1 MACMG
6 RGHSPWTRDRDR
18 RYPRNTGSCGE
29 AVSDDDKCPRCKA
42 LHPTGDHLSHCAAV
56 ADVERAAPAIAGN
69 ATALIPARP
78 VTAWQVT
85 DAICRIAQ
93 HAGASPIAATA
104 ALEVLIDA
112 GWRP

>member
-1 MACMG
+1 M
-6 RGHSPWTRDRDR
+6 
-18 RYPRNTGSCGE
+18 
-29 AVSDDDKCPRCKA
+29 SDDDKCPRCKA
-42 LHPTGDHLSHCAAV
+42 LHPTREHLSHCAAV
-56 ADVERAAPAIAGN
+56 AAVERYAPAIAAD
-69 ATALIPARP
+69 ATALIPASP

-93 HAGASPIAATA
+93 HAGASPDAATA